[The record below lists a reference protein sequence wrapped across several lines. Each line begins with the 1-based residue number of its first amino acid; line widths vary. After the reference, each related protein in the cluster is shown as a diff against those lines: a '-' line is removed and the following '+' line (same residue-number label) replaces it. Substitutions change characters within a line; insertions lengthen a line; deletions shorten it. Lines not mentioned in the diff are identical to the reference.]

1 MQLSIFSIPGEILC
15 DLSDKRVRNLWSV
28 NGDEIFTN
36 NDAPCFDV
44 WLWSVEW
51 ANQNNISVAL

>member
-28 NGDEIFTN
+28 NSDEIFTN
-36 NDAPCFDV
+36 NDAPRFDV